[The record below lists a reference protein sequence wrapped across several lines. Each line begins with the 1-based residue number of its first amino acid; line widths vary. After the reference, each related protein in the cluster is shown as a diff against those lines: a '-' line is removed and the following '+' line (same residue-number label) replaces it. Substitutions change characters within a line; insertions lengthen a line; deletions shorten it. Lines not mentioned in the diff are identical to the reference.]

1 MSKGSAKDSGLA
13 EYLTIA
19 FTYFTV
25 GVTVSVTLV
34 DRGVDTGLTV
44 GAALMV
50 HSATS
55 VLAYVAVFD
64 AGGATIA
71 GLLSGWLVAS
81 RFGLLAATL
90 GARLHVGFPERVL
103 AGYNA
108 FDPNVAMAVREDN
121 PDRVRSVFWRTTAM
135 MIGGWVVGLFVGLW
149 IGNVLGDTSRFGLDV
164 VFPAALLGIIGGA
177 LRRRDALV
185 AAFSAA
191 AITLVLFP
199 ALPAGLP
206 IVLSVV
212 GAGVGVA
219 YERRREVPS

>member
-1 MSKGSAKDSGLA
+1 MSKRQAAASGAA

-44 GAALMV
+44 GAAFMV

-55 VLAYVAVFD
+55 VLAYVAVSD
-64 AGGATIA
+64 AGGAMIA

-90 GARLHVGFPERVL
+90 GARLHVGVPERVL
-103 AGYNA
+103 AGLNA
-108 FDPNVAMAVREDN
+108 FDPNVAMAVREDK
-121 PDRVRSVFWRTTAM
+121 PGRVRSVFWRTTAM
-135 MIGGWVVGLFVGLW
+135 MIGGWIVGVFLGLW
-149 IGNVLGDTSRFGLDV
+149 VGNVLGDTSRFGLDV

-191 AITLVLFP
+191 AITLILFP

-206 IVLSVV
+206 ILLSVA
-212 GAGVGVA
+212 GAAVGVA
-219 YERRREVPS
+219 YSQRQQVPS